1 MKKTTVFLF
10 AALSFVSV
18 AAEKP
23 MNCTAVHAIAHN
35 LMEARQNGM
44 AQQEMKRIID
54 SNGADNEAFHI
65 LATALMN
72 ETYKQSVKPTA
83 NQRTDSTVKFAGES
97 MRLFYQLGGK

>member
-1 MKKTTVFLF
+1 MKKIIALAVVV
-10 AALSFVSV
+10 LSFGAV

-54 SNGADNEAFHI
+54 ANRADNEAFHI

-83 NQRTDSTVKFAGES
+83 NQRVDATVKFAGES
-97 MRLFYQLGGK
+97 MRLCYQLGGK